1 MVAEK
6 QIAKEMDSIA
16 ELVELL
22 KQNQKMESAAN
33 IVAMAVYV
41 GKIDAKLDQLLTE
54 VRDVQNQLKNIPE
67 TGNRTSMTSYLKTTV
82 DHLSVQYKQTKE
94 DLTQTKDT
102 MKQKAG
108 EIVKNVRKEGI
119 KALNGVTEFF
129 KIGERLKKIENKA
142 KANLSKVDEM
152 IERLD
157 MFGKGMD
164 EAKRQAVHSVNI
176 LKGKSEQQNVGSIS
190 SKMDVIKKPFIKEKE
205 ILGNILQLT
214 DNALNRCET
223 LSQEAKGWYAG
234 EFVQDEKTYH
244 TSASLE
250 KKTDDAIKRGL
261 HKKR

>member
-82 DHLSVQYKQTKE
+82 DHLSVQYKQMKE

-214 DNALNRCET
+214 DNALNSFLYNSKCRE
-223 LSQEAKGWYAG
+223 
-234 EFVQDEKTYH
+234 
-244 TSASLE
+244 
-250 KKTDDAIKRGL
+250 
-261 HKKR
+261 